1 MFTPN
6 IIERVY
12 HWLDTKTQ
20 KLFANRWKRQLNN
33 TDFTIISNNCWG
45 GVAYEHFGLQ
55 KQSPTIGAYF
65 FAEDYLEFIANLKRY
80 MQMEIKIISVDE
92 SKHKVAIK
100 KNKTPNAIVG
110 VLSDSSELQPIEI
123 VFLHYKNPE
132 IVIDKW
138 NRRKQRIN
146 YNNLIFKFSLQN
158 ECTEKHIELFE
169 KMNLPGKKFM
179 FINRLEEVNKYSC
192 AVYYP
197 GFELNSQIENDTFY
211 WNKYFDVVKFINTG
225 IIS

>member
-1 MFTPN
+1 M
-6 IIERVY
+6 
-12 HWLDTKTQ
+12 
-20 KLFANRWKRQLNN
+20 
-33 TDFTIISNNCWG
+33 
-45 GVAYEHFGLQ
+45 
-55 KQSPTIGAYF
+55 
-65 FAEDYLEFIANLKRY
+65 
-80 MQMEIKIISVDE
+80 
-92 SKHKVAIK
+92 
-100 KNKTPNAIVG
+100 G

-158 ECTEKHIELFE
+158 ECTEKHIELFD